1 MFAGIHPGGKPPVGS
16 SCRQCCEIRGKSH
29 GYKGL
34 TDAQQEKVKSLFE
47 EALGE
52 ADKSKL
58 QMKALSPNSHPVMI
72 TRPEFMRR
80 MQEMQA
86 MQGMDMSA
94 MGDFYNVVI
103 NTNHPLVAE
112 KLVNMRSAEKKE
124 KFASYLYNLARLNQ
138 HMLKGEELSEF
149 IEESIEFLK

>member
-1 MFAGIHPGGKPPVGS
+1 MLV
-16 SCRQCCEIRGKSH
+16 
-29 GYKGL
+29 
-34 TDAQQEKVKSLFE
+34 E

-52 ADKSKL
+52 DHKNKL
-58 QMKALSPNSHPVMI
+58 QMKALSPNLHPVMI

-103 NTNHPLVAE
+103 NTNHPLVAD
-112 KLVNMRSAEKKE
+112 KLVKMRSPEKKE